1 MGILQY
7 ATIAHCAEIS
17 FLRKS
22 VVRKMPYRV
31 GKCHYQAISMSVVE
45 SVKYGQTVEGL
56 WRIMKHTQNVV
67 FLVHL

>member
-56 WRIMKHTQNVV
+56 
-67 FLVHL
+67 